1 MKKVLLIL
9 LMILTLP
16 FIVSCEVK
24 PHEECIETWE
34 YKMVEKNILFV
45 SYTTY
50 VLVTDYGDITISKKI
65 YENAQAGDY
74 KEVCLLIQEGE
85 ETRFIGATLLD
96 GTPIDQTLLEE
107 LEEQIATKEEL
118 EE

>member
-9 LMILTLP
+9 LMVITLP
-16 FIVSCEVK
+16 FIASCEVK
-24 PHEECIETWE
+24 PHEECVTEWE
-34 YKMVEKNILFV
+34 YKMVEKQLVVI

-50 VLVTDYGDITISKKI
+50 VLVTEYGDITVSKKI
-65 YENAQAGDY
+65 YENAQNGDY
-74 KEVCLLIQEGE
+74 LEICLMVKKDED
-85 ETRFIGATLLD
+85 TTFIGATLID

-107 LEEQIATKEEL
+107 LEDQIATEE